1 MKALQPLTDVNKIVD
16 SSPACQIPAV
26 ARCCESW
33 QRAWDAEIKVNKHE
47 HFAGL
52 AAGVAYRKVLPPLS
66 DTESI
71 RDFVACVAQGL
82 LLQAIEEKA
91 VGKLIYAAQVALSA
105 ASRHPKTKTPDAAD
119 NPSPSPSL
127 FLAK

>member
-1 MKALQPLTDVNKIVD
+1 MKAQQPLPDVNKIVD

-26 ARCCESW
+26 ARCCEAW

-91 VGKLIYAAQVALSA
+91 GGKLIYAAQVALGA
-105 ASRHPKTKTPDAAD
+105 ATKQPKSRTPALLI
-119 NPSPSPSL
+119 PPPPLSCS
-127 FLAK
+127 